1 MAETPIH
8 HRVFEPDKSRV
19 GGLGWP
25 IGLVGAALVMLAIPI
40 SQFLG
45 EQRPDAMEIQSIE
58 IAMPPPPPP
67 VEHDEPPPPP
77 EKEAEPPELDTPP
90 PQLSLEQLDLALN
103 PGTGGNLTGDFSL
116 ANFEVNE
123 DTLGGI
129 DIFDVEDLDSKP
141 GVRHQVE
148 PRFNSSYKRENKGKV
163 ISVRIEFILNEQG
176 IPESPK
182 LAYINYPGGE
192 DAILEMIRKW
202 RFDPPMMG
210 GKAVKA
216 RYALPLQVPIR

>member
-1 MAETPIH
+1 MADAPIH

-25 IGLVGAALVMLAIPI
+25 IGIVGAALVMLAIPI

-45 EQRPDAMEIQSIE
+45 EQRPDAMEIQTIE

-67 VEHDEPPPPP
+67 IEREEPPPPP

-103 PGTGGNLTGDFSL
+103 PGTGGSLAGDFSL
-116 ANFEVNE
+116 GNFDVNE

-129 DIFDVEDLDSKP
+129 DIFDVEDLDSNP
-141 GVRHQVE
+141 GVRRSPQ
-148 PRFNSSYKRENKGKV
+148 PRFDRSYLREHKGKTV
-163 ISVRIEFILNEQG
+163 TARIEFILNEKG

-182 LAYINYPGGE
+182 IAYINRPGGE
-192 DAILEMIRKW
+192 DALLEMIKKW
-202 RFDPPMMG
+202 RFDPPMIG

-216 RYALPLQVPIR
+216 RYAQPWNGKL